1 MWKRVKAYY
10 QALKFIILIEKS
22 NENTQAAKEL
32 SPISKREH
40 NAITEYIDAMYESRY
55 TSIDFM
61 EEVEEYLK
69 RLTKDAQSYQSY
81 KSNIL
86 VKQRV
91 ISGLCIYLAYAEVT
105 KNKELYAEVMA
116 EINRLK
122 LTKIYRRR

>member
-10 QALKFIILIEKS
+10 QALKFIIIIDKS
-22 NENTQAAKEL
+22 NKATQTVKEL

-40 NAITEYIDAMYESRY
+40 NNITEYIVAMYESRY

-69 RLTKDAQSYQSY
+69 RLTKDSQSY
-81 KSNIL
+81 KSNII

-91 ISGLCIYLAYAEVT
+91 ISGLCIYLAYADVT
-105 KNKELYAEVMA
+105 KNKELYSEVMA

-122 LTKIYRRR
+122 FRKV

>member
-10 QALKFIILIEKS
+10 QALKFIIIVDEC
-22 NENTQAAKEL
+22 NEDIQAVKEL
-32 SPISKREH
+32 SPIAKSEH

-69 RLTKDAQSYQSY
+69 RLTKDSQSY
-81 KSNIL
+81 KSNII

-91 ISGLCIYLAYAEVT
+91 LSGLCIYLAYADVT
-105 KNKELYAEVMA
+105 KNKELYSEVMA

-122 LTKIYRRR
+122 FRKV

>member
-10 QALKFIILIEKS
+10 QALKFIILVDEC
-22 NENTQAAKEL
+22 NEDIQAVKEL

-40 NAITEYIDAMYESRY
+40 NNITEYIDAMYEARY

-69 RLTKDAQSYQSY
+69 RLTKDSQSY

-91 ISGLCIYLAYAEVT
+91 LSGLCIYLAYADIT
-105 KNKELYAEVMA
+105 KNKELYSEVMA

-122 LTKIYRRR
+122 FRKV

>member
-10 QALKFIILIEKS
+10 QALKFIILVDKS
-22 NENTQAAKEL
+22 NKDIQAVKEL

-40 NAITEYIDAMYESRY
+40 NNIAEYIDAMYEARY

-69 RLTKDAQSYQSY
+69 RLTKDSQSY
-81 KSNIL
+81 KSNII

-91 ISGLCIYLAYAEVT
+91 ISGLCFYLVYADVT
-105 KNKELYAEVMA
+105 KNKELYADIMA
-116 EINRLK
+116 KINRLK
-122 LTKIYRRR
+122 LTKIYRR

>member
-10 QALKFIILIEKS
+10 QALKFIIIIDKS
-22 NENTQAAKEL
+22 NKATQTVKEL

-40 NAITEYIDAMYESRY
+40 NNITEYIDAMYEARY

-69 RLTKDAQSYQSY
+69 RLTKDSQSY
-81 KSNIL
+81 KSNII

-91 ISGLCIYLAYAEVT
+91 ISGLCIYLAYADVT
-105 KNKELYAEVMA
+105 KNKELYADIMA
-116 EINRLK
+116 KINRLK
-122 LTKIYRRR
+122 LTKIYRRC

>member
-10 QALKFIILIEKS
+10 QALKFIILVDKS
-22 NENTQAAKEL
+22 NKDIQAVKEL

-40 NAITEYIDAMYESRY
+40 NNITEYIVAMYESRY
-55 TSIDFM
+55 TSTDFM

-69 RLTKDAQSYQSY
+69 RLTKDSQSY

-91 ISGLCIYLAYAEVT
+91 LSGLCIYLAYADVT
-105 KNKELYAEVMA
+105 KNKELYADIMA
-116 EINRLK
+116 KINRLK
-122 LTKIYRRR
+122 LTKI

>member
-10 QALKFIILIEKS
+10 QALKFIILVDES
-22 NENTQAAKEL
+22 NEDIQAVKEL
-32 SPISKREH
+32 SPISKSEH
-40 NAITEYIDAMYESRY
+40 NAITEYIDAMYEARY

-69 RLTKDAQSYQSY
+69 RLTKDAQSY

-91 ISGLCIYLAYAEVT
+91 LSGLCIYLAYADVT
-105 KNKELYAEVMA
+105 KNTELYSEIMA

>member
-10 QALKFIILIEKS
+10 QALKFIILVDKS
-22 NENTQAAKEL
+22 NEDIQAVKEL
-32 SPISKREH
+32 SPISKSEY
-40 NAITEYIDAMYESRY
+40 NAITEYIEAMYEARY
-55 TSIDFM
+55 TSVDFM

-69 RLTKDAQSYQSY
+69 RLTKDAQSYR
-81 KSNIL
+81 SNIL

-91 ISGLCIYLAYAEVT
+91 LSGLCIYLAYADVT
-105 KNKELYAEVMA
+105 KNTELYSEIMA

>member
-10 QALKFIILIEKS
+10 QALKFILLIDKS
-22 NENTQAAKEL
+22 NEDIQAAKEL
-32 SPISKREH
+32 SPIAKSEH
-40 NAITEYIDAMYESRY
+40 NNITEYIDAMYEARY

-69 RLTKDAQSYQSY
+69 RLTKDSQSY
-81 KSNIL
+81 KSNII

-91 ISGLCIYLAYAEVT
+91 LSGLCIYLAYSDVI
-105 KNKELYAEVMA
+105 KNKELYSDIMA

-122 LTKIYRRR
+122 FRKV

>member
-10 QALKFIILIEKS
+10 QALKFILLVDKS
-22 NENTQAAKEL
+22 NKDIQAVKEL

-40 NAITEYIDAMYESRY
+40 NNITEYIDAMYESRY

-69 RLTKDAQSYQSY
+69 RLTKDIQSY
-81 KSNIL
+81 KSNML

-91 ISGLCIYLAYAEVT
+91 LSGLFIYLAYADVT
-105 KNKELYAEVMA
+105 KNKELYSEVMA

-122 LTKIYRRR
+122 FRKV

>member
-10 QALKFIILIEKS
+10 QALKFIILVDEC
-22 NENTQAAKEL
+22 NEDIQAVKEL

-40 NAITEYIDAMYESRY
+40 NNITEYIVAMYEARY

-69 RLTKDAQSYQSY
+69 RLTKDIQSY
-81 KSNIL
+81 KSNML

-91 ISGLCIYLAYAEVT
+91 LSGLCIYLAYADVT
-105 KNKELYAEVMA
+105 KNKELYSEVMA

-122 LTKIYRRR
+122 FRKV

>member
-10 QALKFIILIEKS
+10 QALKFIILIDKS
-22 NENTQAAKEL
+22 NEDIQAAKEL

-40 NAITEYIDAMYESRY
+40 NAITEYIVAMYESRY

-69 RLTKDAQSYQSY
+69 RLTKYGYQSY
-81 KSNIL
+81 KSNII

-91 ISGLCIYLAYAEVT
+91 ISGLCIYLVYADVT

-122 LTKIYRRR
+122 LTKIYRNK

>member
-10 QALKFIILIEKS
+10 QALKFILLIDKS
-22 NENTQAAKEL
+22 KEDIQAVKEL
-32 SPISKREH
+32 SPIAKSEH

-69 RLTKDAQSYQSY
+69 RLTKDAQSY
-81 KSNIL
+81 KSNII

-91 ISGLCIYLAYAEVT
+91 LSGLCIYLAYADVT
-105 KNKELYAEVMA
+105 KNKELYSDIMA

-122 LTKIYRRR
+122 FRKV

>member
-10 QALKFIILIEKS
+10 QALKFILLVDKS
-22 NENTQAAKEL
+22 NKDIQAVKEL

-40 NAITEYIDAMYESRY
+40 NNITEYIVAMYEARY

-69 RLTKDAQSYQSY
+69 RLTKDIQSY
-81 KSNIL
+81 KSNML

-91 ISGLCIYLAYAEVT
+91 LSGLCIYLAYADVT
-105 KNKELYAEVMA
+105 KNKELYSEVMA

-122 LTKIYRRR
+122 FRKV

>member
-10 QALKFIILIEKS
+10 QALKFIILVDKS
-22 NENTQAAKEL
+22 NKDIQAVKEL

-40 NAITEYIDAMYESRY
+40 NSITEYIDAMYALRD

-69 RLTKDAQSYQSY
+69 RLTKDSQSYQSY

-91 ISGLCIYLAYAEVT
+91 LSGLCIYLAYADVT
-105 KNKELYAEVMA
+105 KNKELYTEIMA
-116 EINRLK
+116 LINRVK
-122 LTKIYRRR
+122 LTKI

>member
-10 QALKFIILIEKS
+10 QALKFIIIVDEC
-22 NENTQAAKEL
+22 NEDIQAVKEL

-40 NAITEYIDAMYESRY
+40 NNITEYIVAMYEARY

-69 RLTKDAQSYQSY
+69 RLTKDFQSY
-81 KSNIL
+81 KSNII

-91 ISGLCIYLAYAEVT
+91 LSGLCIYLAYADVT
-105 KNKELYAEVMA
+105 KNKELYSEVMA

-122 LTKIYRRR
+122 FTKI